1 MNPQQSAP
9 AETTVAADQD
19 AGSRSSVTR
28 VARRAGHGAALF
40 FRCLGWSVLWTWA
53 FFGATVAGTAFAAGH
68 PTRTI
73 AIDGAAAAGWLRSRF
88 VLVWIVVAVV
98 MGLHR
103 LIRSLPTR
111 NSAAGPDDSSEAP
124 S

>member
-9 AETTVAADQD
+9 AAATVAADQD
-19 AGSRSSVTR
+19 ARSRSSVTR

-40 FRCLGWSVLWTWA
+40 FRCLGWAVLWTWA
-53 FFGATVAGTAFAAGH
+53 FFGATAAGTAFAAVH
-68 PTRTI
+68 PTRSI
-73 AIDGAAAAGWLRSRF
+73 AIDGPDAAAWLRSRF
-88 VLVWIVVAVV
+88 VVVWIVVAVV

-103 LIRSLPTR
+103 LIRSRPTR
-111 NSAAGPDDSSEAP
+111 AGAAGPIDSSEAP